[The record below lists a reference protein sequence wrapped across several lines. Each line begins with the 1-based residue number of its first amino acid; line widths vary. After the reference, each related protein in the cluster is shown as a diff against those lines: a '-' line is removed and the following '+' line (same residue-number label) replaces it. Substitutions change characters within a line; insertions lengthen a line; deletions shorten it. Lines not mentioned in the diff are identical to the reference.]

1 MKKIFLLLTIFIGAS
16 HCFSAILTPQGNCF
30 YTYEDT
36 DNNITIF
43 LFDGLASSSI
53 VCEEATEW
61 LEWDGTFKTNQKE
74 LTSFDEGGYKA
85 IVDGKEV
92 CIWIFDYK
100 NYEISIDG
108 LNIQDD
114 IEDKCSALKLQVAF
128 SDFFQEMNYQT
139 PTGETKTLERNFTLT
154 YKTTNWNGNSWSE
167 PVDTIV
173 KVKKTNLAGNDYL
186 ILDNQ
191 NEITL
196 PLSPYCDTYFELSA
210 DKDEFAKHFGRES
223 TKKSDLF
230 SAIAI
235 AAFPKGEI
243 AKRDAE
249 NELDKTSVSTTGSG
263 TSKNCECKET
273 LQKVTSADG
282 TIGGSAPLVVDFK
295 SNANP
300 DAAEFFEWFIY
311 NTQTPTKVIRYTDQD
326 FRYTFND
333 AGEYVVKLKASSSDC
348 EATDSIKVTV
358 LESFIDVPNVFT
370 PNGDGVNDE
379 FRVVYRSII
388 SFNAWVYNRWG
399 RLVCKWSDP
408 AKGWDGRING
418 KLAAPGAYYYVIEA
432 IGSDKDKNGEPI
444 KWKCSGDI
452 NLLRGKR

>member
-1 MKKIFLLLTIFIGAS
+1 MKRVFLIFSIFILANI
-16 HCFSAILTPQGNCF
+16 CFSATFTTQGNCF
-30 YTYEDT
+30 YTYYDT
-36 DNNITIF
+36 ENDITIF
-43 LFDGLASSSI
+43 LFDGLTSSEI
-53 VCEEATEW
+53 TCEEATKW
-61 LEWDGTFKTNQKE
+61 LQWDNTFKIDQKA

-85 IVDGKEV
+85 VVNGDSV
-92 CIWIFDYK
+92 CIWVFDYK

-114 IEDKCSALKLQVAF
+114 IEDKCSALKLEVAF
-128 SDFFQEMNYQT
+128 NDLFREMKYEI
-139 PTGETKTLERNFTLT
+139 PKGGEKKLERNFTLT
-154 YKTTNWNGNSWSE
+154 YKTTHWNGNSWSE
-167 PVDTIV
+167 PMDTTL
-173 KVKKTNLAGNDYL
+173 KQLYPFT
-186 ILDNQ
+186 
-191 NEITL
+191 EITL
-196 PLSPYCDTYFELSA
+196 PSPYCNTKFTLSG
-210 DKDEFAKHFGRES
+210 DEYAEILGREE
-223 TKKSDLF
+223 TIETELF

-243 AKRDAE
+243 AKRDAQ
-249 NELDKTSVSTTGSG
+249 NEIDKTSVSATGNGS
-263 TSKNCECKET
+263 SKNCKCKEE

-311 NTQTPTKVIRYTDQD
+311 NTQTPSKVIRYTDED
-326 FRYTFND
+326 FRYTFSD
-333 AGEYVVKLKASSSDC
+333 AGEYIVKLKASSSEC

-379 FRVVYRSII
+379 FRVVYRSIV

-399 RLVCKWSDP
+399 RLVCKWTDP

-418 KLAAPGAYYYVIEA
+418 KQAAPGAYYYVIEA

-452 NLLRGKR
+452 NLLRGK

>member
-85 IVDGKEV
+85 VVNGKHV
-92 CIWIFDYK
+92 CIWVFDYK

-108 LNIQDD
+108 LNPIWFD
-114 IEDKCSALKLQVAF
+114 EDKCSALKLEVALNDF
-128 SDFFQEMNYQT
+128 SKEMRYGI
-139 PTGETKTLERNFTLT
+139 PTGGEKTLERNFTLT
-154 YKTTNWNGNSWSE
+154 YRTTHWNGNSWSE
-167 PVDTIV
+167 PMDTTIKQLYPFTEIV
-173 KVKKTNLAGNDYL
+173 
-186 ILDNQ
+186 
-191 NEITL
+191 L
-196 PLSPYCDTYFELSA
+196 PSSPYCDTYFELSG
-210 DKDEFAKHFGRES
+210 DEYAKLLGREK
-223 TKKSDLF
+223 TIKTDLF

-235 AAFPKGEI
+235 AAYPKGEV

>member
-1 MKKIFLLLTIFIGAS
+1 MKKIFLLLVFFIATS
-16 HCFSAILTPQGNCF
+16 NCFSAMFTPQGNCF

-36 DNNITIF
+36 ENNITIF
-43 LFDGLASSSI
+43 LFDGISASSTI

-61 LEWDGTFKTNQKE
+61 QEWDGTFKTNQKE

-85 IVDGKEV
+85 IVNGKDV
-92 CIWIFDYK
+92 HIWVFDYK

-108 LNIQDD
+108 LSPIWFD
-114 IEDKCSALKLQVAF
+114 EDKCSSLKLEVALNNL
-128 SDFFQEMNYQT
+128 SKEMKYEK
-139 PTGETKTLERNFTLT
+139 PIGGEKILERNFTLT
-154 YKTTNWNGNSWSE
+154 YKTTHWNGNSWSE
-167 PVDTIV
+167 PMDTTIKQLYPFTEIV
-173 KVKKTNLAGNDYL
+173 
-186 ILDNQ
+186 
-191 NEITL
+191 L
-196 PLSPYCDTYFELSA
+196 PSSPYCDTYFELSG
-210 DKDEFAKHFGRES
+210 DEYAKLLGREK
-223 TKKSDLF
+223 TIKTDLF

-235 AAFPKGEI
+235 AAYPKGEV

-333 AGEYVVKLKASSSDC
+333 AGEYVVKLKASSSEC
-348 EATDSIKVTV
+348 EVSDSVKVTV

-452 NLLRGKR
+452 NLLRGKK